1 MCDEKI
7 DEHLAKLEDK
17 LKVYATT
24 NVVYKPWQA
33 IRDAMDCRWLKD
45 GDISEMKV
53 LEQGNKK
60 WNESVCL
67 CNTIKSEPMKKE

>member
-17 LKVYATT
+17 LKVYTAV
-24 NVVYKPWQA
+24 NVVYKPWEA
-33 IRDAMDCRWLKD
+33 IRDEMDCRWLKD

-53 LEQGNKK
+53 MEQGNQK